1 MKLLR
6 LFKRI
11 VSKIFYTVYYGL
23 LRICNFLITKNPKA
37 IFFYPHGN
45 CQYDGYDILNGE
57 SSNVLCL
64 ANDILRDAKFNDY
77 QLYILYYHK
86 ERLKSY
92 QEYCSKFGLDRLH
105 FVFFEDKKAVRQAV
119 FKCYTIFVDADY
131 TQINYNVSKQR
142 VVLLNYF
149 GGLIKGEFFRWEN
162 HGGFKKMIKEQ
173 KKMKRMFDYHLSIS
187 DICSKFIALDNCHYY
202 PHFVS
207 LGFPRNDIFFR
218 DNSDLR
224 KQVEKLV
231 DFQVKKIITYAPTH
245 RDYENPN
252 REFYDSNKATHRSI
266 FGDVAA
272 QELEDFENILAETG
286 TLIIAKVHPIQQAQT
301 SVILSKASKHILF
314 YSELAKHIKTS
325 LNPLLAI
332 SDSIIT
338 DYTTTVYDFLYT
350 NRPIIYYFYDIERY
364 RETRGFFIEPI
375 ESICAGHLT
384 YNLAE
389 LGNAIKDIAD
399 GKDSFRTKR
408 QFLQEL
414 FIKYLDGKS
423 TERIKEYFFGDKK

>member
-1 MKLLR
+1 MRKIWLLI
-6 LFKRI
+6 KAIIYRI
-11 VSKIFYTVYYGL
+11 HLTAIRCHNRCVKKDKKS
-23 LRICNFLITKNPKA
+23 
-37 IFFYPHGN
+37 IFFYPHAN
-45 CQYDGYDILNGE
+45 CKYDGYDILNGD

-64 ANDILRDAKFNDY
+64 VNDILKDSKFNDY

-92 QEYCSKFGLDRLH
+92 QEYCSQFGLERIH
-105 FVFFEDKKAVRQAV
+105 FVFFEDYKAIREAI
-119 FKCYTIFVDADY
+119 FKCYTIFIDADY
-131 TQINYNVSKQR
+131 TRINYRVSNQR

-162 HGGFKKMIKEQ
+162 HGGFKRMIKEQ
-173 KKMKRMFDYHLSIS
+173 FEMKRMFDYHLSIS

-202 PHFVS
+202 PHFIS
-207 LGFPRNDIFFR
+207 LGFPRNDIFFW
-218 DNSDLR
+218 DNSQLR
-224 KQVEKLV
+224 KQVEELV
-231 DFQVKKIITYAPTH
+231 NFQVKKIITYSPTH

-252 REFYDSNKATHRSI
+252 REFFDSKKITCRSI
-266 FGDVAA
+266 FGDVTE
-272 QELEDFENILAETG
+272 QELEDFENILSETG

-301 SVILSKASKHILF
+301 TVISSKASKHILF

-384 YNLAE
+384 YNLSE
-389 LGNAIKDIAD
+389 LGNALKDIVMGND
-399 GKDSFRTKR
+399 PFRTKR

-423 TERIKEYFFGDKK
+423 SERIKEYFFEKQK

>member
-1 MKLLR
+1 MRIIR
-6 LFKRI
+6 LFKGI
-11 VSKIFYTVYYGL
+11 VSSMLHSIYYGL
-23 LRICNFLITKNPKA
+23 LRICNCLVTKDKKA
-37 IFFYPHGN
+37 IFFYPHNN

-64 ANDILRDAKFNDY
+64 LNDILRDYKFNDY

-86 ERLKSY
+86 DRLRSY
-92 QEYCSKFGLDRLH
+92 YDYCSQFSPKRIH
-105 FVFFEDKKAVRQAV
+105 FVFFEDKKAFWQAL
-119 FKCYTIFVDADY
+119 FRCYTVFVDSD
-131 TQINYNVSKQR
+131 NYARISCKVEKQR
-142 VVLLNYF
+142 IVLLNYF
-149 GGLIKGEFFRWEN
+149 AGLMKGEFFRWEN
-162 HGGFKKMIKEQ
+162 HGGFKRMIKEQ
-173 KKMKRMFDYHLSIS
+173 KQMKRVFDYHLSIS
-187 DICSKFIALDNCHYY
+187 DVCSKFIALDNCHYY

-218 DNSDLR
+218 DNTELR
-224 KQVEKLV
+224 KQVEELV
-231 DFQVKKIITYAPTH
+231 DFPVKQIVTYVPTH

-252 REFYDSNKATHRSI
+252 REFYDSNKAVRRSI
-266 FGDVAA
+266 FGDVTDP
-272 QELEDFENILAETG
+272 ELDAFENILAETG
-286 TLIIAKVHPIQQAQT
+286 TLIIAKIHPVQQAQT
-301 SVILSKASKHILF
+301 TVVSSKASKHILF
-314 YSELAKHIKTS
+314 YSEVAKHIKTS

-375 ESICAGHLT
+375 ESICAGHVT
-384 YNLAE
+384 YNLSE

-399 GKDSFRTKR
+399 GKDPFRIKR

-423 TERIKEYFFGDKK
+423 TERIKEYFL